1 MTSRR
6 RGTRDARS
14 DGAAPRAKPL
24 FPEGPDAEPVEES
37 ATLTTTQET
46 PTVGASWSPP
56 PAQPY
61 LAPELAPEPM
71 RSDAAMDD
79 PDLPYWLALNRVK
92 GIGPAR
98 FTLLLDAC
106 GSARAAWEASPMAWR
121 AAGLDERTVGAFE
134 RQRRAITP
142 EAELARLLALR
153 VGALRV
159 IDPGYPRLLREIP
172 APPPVIY
179 VRGRLTPEDELAIG
193 VVGTRQVSAYGRHVT
208 ERLAGDLA
216 AQRVTI
222 VSGLAR
228 GVDTHAHTAAL
239 DAGGRTIAVLG
250 CGPDLVYP
258 PDNARLAARIVEQGA
273 VVTEF
278 PPGTQPDAGNFPARN
293 RIISGLS
300 LAVLVTEAPEASG
313 ALITARFAAEQGRD
327 IFAVPG
333 NITGRG
339 SAGANRLIQDG
350 AKLILTAEDALA
362 ELNLNMA
369 PQQIELR
376 ELLPE
381 DETEAALIAGLR
393 AAGDPQ
399 HIDDL
404 CRATGLAI
412 ARVSG
417 ALAMMELKGMVSLV
431 GPMTYALSR

>member
-1 MTSRR
+1 MTARR
-6 RGTRDARS
+6 RGGQANAD
-14 DGAAPRAKPL
+14 DGAELLTESL
-24 FPEGPDAEPVEES
+24 FPDEPP
-37 ATLTTTQET
+37 TQTAET
-46 PTVGASWSPP
+46 PTAQTSEWTPP
-56 PAQPY
+56 SAQPY
-61 LAPELAPEPM
+61 LAPELAPDPM
-71 RSDAAMDD
+71 GLTGALDD

-98 FTLLLDAC
+98 FTLLLDTF
-106 GSARAAWEASPMAWR
+106 GSVRAAWEATPAAWR
-121 AAGLDERTVGAFE
+121 EAGLDERTATALE
-134 RQRRAITP
+134 RQRRGIVP
-142 EAELARLLALR
+142 QAELERLIALR
-153 VGALRV
+153 IGALRV
-159 IDPGYPRLLREIP
+159 IDPDYPRLLREIP
-172 APPPVIY
+172 APPPVLY
-179 VRGRLTPEDELAIG
+179 VRGRLLPTDELAIG
-193 VVGTRQVSAYGRHVT
+193 IVGTRLVSAYGRHVT
-208 ERLAGDLA
+208 DLLAGDLA
-216 AQRVTI
+216 AQHVTI

-239 DAGGRTIAVLG
+239 AAGGRTIAVLG

-333 NITGRG
+333 NITSRG
-339 SAGANRLIQDG
+339 STGTNLLIQDG
-350 AKLILTAEDALA
+350 AKLILKAEDALA
-362 ELNLNMA
+362 ELNLSQA
-369 PQQIELR
+369 PQQMELR

-381 DETEAALIAGLR
+381 DETEAALIVSLR

-404 CRATGLAI
+404 CRASGLPV

-417 ALAMMELKGMVSLV
+417 ALAMMELKGMISLV
-431 GPMTYALSR
+431 GPMTYALAR

>member
-1 MTSRR
+1 M
-6 RGTRDARS
+6 
-14 DGAAPRAKPL
+14 DGMDDVTLTTGPL
-24 FPEGPDAEPVEES
+24 FPADTPADTSAEPAADQAREW
-37 ATLTTTQET
+37 T
-46 PTVGASWSPP
+46 PP

-61 LAPELAPEPM
+61 LAPALAPEPM
-71 RSDAAMDD
+71 RASDAMAD
-79 PDLPYWLALNRVK
+79 PELPYWLALNRVK

-98 FTLLLDAC
+98 FTLLLDTF
-106 GSARAAWEASPMAWR
+106 GSARAAWEAAPAAWR
-121 AAGLDERTVGAFE
+121 QAGLDERTASAFE
-134 RQRRAITP
+134 RQRRTIIPA
-142 EAELARLLALR
+142 AELERLLTLR

-159 IDPGYPRLLREIP
+159 IDPDYPRLLHEIP
-172 APPPVIY
+172 APPPVLY
-179 VRGRLTPEDELAIG
+179 VRGRLLPDDELAIG
-193 VVGTRQVSAYGRHVT
+193 VVGTRLVSAYGRHVT
-208 ERLAGDLA
+208 ERLSADLA

-228 GVDTHAHTAAL
+228 GVDSHAHAAAL

-258 PDNARLAARIVEQGA
+258 PENARLAARIVEQGA

-333 NITGRG
+333 NITSRG
-339 SAGANRLIQDG
+339 SVGTNLLIQDG
-350 AKLILTAEDALA
+350 AKLILTADDALA
-362 ELNLNMA
+362 ELNLSLA
-369 PQQIELR
+369 PQQLELR

-381 DETEAALIAGLR
+381 DETEAALITQLR

-399 HIDDL
+399 HVDDL
-404 CRATGLAI
+404 CRAAGLPV

-417 ALAMMELKGMVSLV
+417 ALAMMELKGMVALV
-431 GPMTYALSR
+431 GPMTYALTR